1 MAAHRSC
8 KCRLLRSDEA
18 IKQVDAKL
26 LYLPPC
32 SLDLNP
38 IEQASLLKAS
48 RPCSERLPPEPSM
61 RFGRPEPRPSIASH
75 QTNAETTSEPLDILI
90 NLKML

>member
-26 LYLPPC
+26 LYLPPY

-38 IEQASLLKAS
+38 IEQA
-48 RPCSERLPPEPSM
+48 
-61 RFGRPEPRPSIASH
+61 F
-75 QTNAETTSEPLDILI
+75 SEPQGPAPKGCRQ
-90 NLKML
+90 NR